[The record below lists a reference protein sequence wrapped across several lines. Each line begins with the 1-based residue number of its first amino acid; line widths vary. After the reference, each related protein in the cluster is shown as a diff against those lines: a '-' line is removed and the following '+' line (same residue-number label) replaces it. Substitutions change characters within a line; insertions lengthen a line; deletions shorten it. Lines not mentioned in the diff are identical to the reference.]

1 MQGFSFANYRM
12 MTGKGSREASEASVH
27 IDIIDNDR
35 AAGPQSSPRSIHL
48 KANIAFTVQ
57 AVMNEKIDLA
67 ELRKYTGQAS
77 PA

>member
-1 MQGFSFANYRM
+1 MQRLSFANYRM
-12 MTGKGSREASEASVH
+12 MTGKGLREASEASVH